1 MVENINSNWVVLWSE
16 QQQCFHY
23 ETVEKMLES
32 NISSFKRCKP
42 NQYVPLAF
50 FKSDKDAR
58 QAIKK
63 LKQFRA
69 DLEGDVFDEEV
80 SY

>member
-1 MVENINSNWVVLWSE
+1 MIDNINSNWVVLWSE

-23 ETVEKMLES
+23 EKVERMLES
-32 NISSFKRCKP
+32 NIRSFKRCQP

-50 FKSDKDAR
+50 FESDKDAR

-63 LKQFRA
+63 LKEFRA
-69 DLEGDVFDEEV
+69 D
-80 SY
+80 